1 MVYMDMYEK
10 IDCLKSALES
20 SHENTLVKDTST
32 SLVKDYS
39 ENLSSSAKWLWKTV
53 IENFSENF
61 IRWQKL

>member
-10 IDCLKSALES
+10 IDCLKSAMES
-20 SHENTLVKDTST
+20 SHEKTLVKDTST
-32 SLVKDYS
+32 SIVKDYS